1 MEKIRPCHQVAANSL
16 SSQLLHLKEDRKIRG
31 VIQLR
36 FAGFKVPMILFEVRG
51 ILMIPVS
58 SLLLQIAAL
67 TPARNHSLATQNQTR
82 KQIFDG
88 SSCSNCSSCSCRVRH
103 PIIAWSPIYGG
114 SHKRFSLSSVLG
126 LARFSLVYKQE
137 FDNIGFCLKKEK

>member
-1 MEKIRPCHQVAANSL
+1 MLQRISRVTAVNSL
-16 SSQLLHLKEDRKIRG
+16 GCVEELKIGLKISRITTVWRKSGRAIRSRPTHSSQLLHLKEDRKIRG

-67 TPARNHSLATQNQTR
+67 TPARNHSLATRITD
-82 KQIFDG
+82 I
-88 SSCSNCSSCSCRVRH
+88 
-103 PIIAWSPIYGG
+103 
-114 SHKRFSLSSVLG
+114 
-126 LARFSLVYKQE
+126 
-137 FDNIGFCLKKEK
+137 